1 MKKTISILLAALTLA
16 SCSQKWNDLVHEEV
30 PAEITAFDVEGQVS
44 SQINKSA
51 RTVTVTMPE
60 ETDLSQLTVTK
71 FTYTE
76 GATLSKVFT
85 PGESIDLT
93 SPYQVTMTTYDEYK
107 WTVSGAIEEKKE
119 EEKPGS
125 NLTKDGPQL
134 YNMGFDLWSK
144 YPDNKKVDMSYAA
157 DATEEEKAVWGSAN
171 LTTAI
176 LGLSTVMPEYDF
188 VYAKGEGKAALK
200 LQTQNV
206 AGKLAAGSLF
216 TGKMGQINIWK
227 MSADLE
233 WGIPFTER
241 PAALEGYAC
250 YKPQAI
256 DIAQDPYADK
266 KGQTDNA
273 HVFVLLTDWEKPF
286 VVSPPESLVD
296 FEKDPAIIGYGKV
309 VFDTETQEYARFQVD
324 IEYRSDRTPKYVA
337 IVTSSSALGDYFTG
351 GTGSVLYLDE
361 FAFLY
366 PAKK

>member
-1 MKKTISILLAALTLA
+1 MKKTSILLIALSLTA
-16 SCSQKWNDLVHEEV
+16 CSQKWNDLVHEEV
-30 PAEITAFDVEGQVS
+30 PAEITAFEVEGQVG

-60 ETDLSQLTVTK
+60 GTDLGQLTVGK
-71 FTYTE
+71 FSYTE
-76 GATLSKVFT
+76 GAATTKEFT
-85 PGESIDLT
+85 PGDVVDL
-93 SPYQVTMTTYDEYK
+93 SEPYKLTLTTYDEYV
-107 WTVSGAIEEKKE
+107 WTVYGAIEEKKE

-144 YPDNKKVDMSYAA
+144 YPDNKNIDMNYGE
-157 DATEEEKAVWGSAN
+157 DATEEQKAVWGSAN
-171 LTTAI
+171 LTTAMF
-176 LGLSTVMPEYDF
+176 GLPTVMPEYDF

-200 LQTQNV
+200 LQTQNL

-250 YKPQAI
+250 YKPQTI
-256 DIAQDPYADK
+256 DIAQDPYSDR
-266 KGQTDNA
+266 KGQTDIA

-286 VVSPPESLVD
+286 IVSPPESLVD
-296 FEKDPAIIGYGKV
+296 VEGDQTIIGYGKV
-309 VFDTETQEYARFQVD
+309 VFDKETDEYERFQVD
-324 IEYRSDRTPKYVA
+324 IEYRSDRTPKYLT

-361 FAFLY
+361 FALLY
-366 PAKK
+366 PAK